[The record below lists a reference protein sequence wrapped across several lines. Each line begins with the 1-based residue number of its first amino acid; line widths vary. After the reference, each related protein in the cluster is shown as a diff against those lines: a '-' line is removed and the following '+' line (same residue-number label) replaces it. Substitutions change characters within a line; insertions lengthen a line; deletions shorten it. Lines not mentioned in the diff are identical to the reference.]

1 MGNNSS
7 QRRSKRACKDKGMD
21 KAEHKQPFCH
31 FHSKKPGLDR
41 RHHTAEEAAAG
52 PRVRIRE
59 DAPGRSVGS
68 TAPASMLQ
76 GAGDGTGRRE
86 GARAREMKKILVL
99 LLLLDARQQEQGRHT
114 GGLPGAKARPS
125 TPRRGASMPACNQES
140 KERNPGEE
148 WPCKRRRCP
157 RPRP

>member
-31 FHSKKPGLDR
+31 FHSKKPGAKIVLLFQLDR
-41 RHHTAEEAAAG
+41 RQQLA
-52 PRVRIRE
+52 RVRIRE
-59 DAPGRSVGS
+59 DAPGARGS

-125 TPRRGASMPACNQES
+125 TPRRRQHARLQPGE